1 MYTPNIGEYM
11 TSDERW
17 VGLNLIFGPI
27 IFGIGQGSLSTFEP
41 VNDFIPGLKSLIAT
55 GNLRT
60 NKIYVG
66 TSIPLSIFT
75 IGKYRSYNNSFRSHP
90 IINMTFGGYRI
101 YESFGETKPKSTSS
115 FFSVAPGYRVRL
127 PCTGIDFNLNMR
139 INFSQDGKY
148 ENFQKKG
155 LALYPQITLRWDGLL
170 DRFNPIFRSIDAV
183 QVSTSNHR
191 TESTTTRE
199 GNYRVTRTT
208 SSYDVTVTPTSVTV
222 TDIGQHAG
230 FGLKYGRNGVRTN
243 NYMGKSNL
251 FGAQFV

>member
-1 MYTPNIGEYM
+1 MKKMTKSYYFTLFIMLFLLPIHSQMSKNEIRKKQWLGDLSISGVGVEMYTPNIGEYM

-41 VNDFIPGLKSLIAT
+41 VNDFIPGLQSLIAT

-115 FFSVAPGYRVRL
+115 FFSVAPGYRFRL
-127 PCTGIDFNLNMR
+127 PCTGVDFNLNMR

-155 LALYPQITLRWDGLL
+155 LDLYPQITLR
-170 DRFNPIFRSIDAV
+170 
-183 QVSTSNHR
+183 
-191 TESTTTRE
+191 
-199 GNYRVTRTT
+199 
-208 SSYDVTVTPTSVTV
+208 
-222 TDIGQHAG
+222 
-230 FGLKYGRNGVRTN
+230 
-243 NYMGKSNL
+243 
-251 FGAQFV
+251 